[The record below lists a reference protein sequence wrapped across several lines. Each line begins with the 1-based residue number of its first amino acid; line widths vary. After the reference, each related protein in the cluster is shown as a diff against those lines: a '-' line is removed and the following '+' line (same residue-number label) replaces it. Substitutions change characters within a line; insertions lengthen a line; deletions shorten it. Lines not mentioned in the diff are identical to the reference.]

1 MATKKAVNGKHLEFI
16 VIRPQYGFTV
26 NQIADGILIDG
37 QFENVD
43 QVKKKL
49 TSWSKVQRL
58 FNKNLLEYGMISMD
72 YAWEK
77 INHYTS
83 YEKLHPQV
91 VSYLKT
97 LNERIS

>member
-1 MATKKAVNGKHLEFI
+1 MATKKAVNGQYLEYV
-16 VIRPQYGFTV
+16 VIRPQFGFTV
-26 NQIADGILIDG
+26 NQIADGILISG

-49 TSWSKVQRL
+49 KTWSQVQRL
-58 FNKNLLEYGMISMD
+58 FNKNVLEHGLISMD

-77 INHYTS
+77 IDYYTS
-83 YEKLHPQV
+83 YEKVHPQV